1 MTQYEK
7 IVVRTQDNY
16 VRYHEV
22 YAAGGTPYQLS
33 EKAAAPYAEQIARLV
48 RSVEDADCVLVGGA
62 SGLSAAG
69 GGDFYYTDTPSFRK
83 YFGKFAEKYH
93 FKGAFA
99 GMHSPFRGPEER

>member
-7 IVVRTQDNY
+7 IVIRTQENY

-69 GGDFYYTDTPSFRK
+69 GGGFLLYGHAFVPEIFWKICGEVSF
-83 YFGKFAEKYH
+83 
-93 FKGAFA
+93 
-99 GMHSPFRGPEER
+99 

>member
-7 IVVRTQDNY
+7 LVVRTQDNY

-33 EKAAAPYAEQIARLV
+33 EKPAAPYADQIARLV
-48 RSVEDADCVLVGGA
+48 RSVEEADCVIVGGA

-69 GGDFYYTDTPSFRK
+69 GGDFYYTDTPSFR
-83 YFGKFAEKYH
+83 EH
-93 FKGAFA
+93 FWEICGEVSF
-99 GMHSPFRGPEER
+99 